1 MEEALRHQLL
11 QRTRASM
18 SSPSPASAWKTLT
31 AGSQLKEA
39 IPELRKSKGCVAWV
53 SSGAAISCYT
63 AWGAYGSSKAALH
76 SLTGHLAV
84 EEPDITSVSFSPGR
98 VDTDMQRL
106 IREAGD
112 AMKPSDLQGFK
123 DAFEKGDLLK
133 PELPGH
139 TIARFVVN
147 PRRDFTGKFLKCVV
161 PPTTPDA

>member
-1 MEEALRHQLL
+1 
-11 QRTRASM
+11 M

-53 SSGAAISCYT
+53 SSGAAVSCYT